1 MVIDAVFAFLHFF
14 GIGCLVA
21 VLAMQTALL
30 RDPPTK
36 AVIERLNKIDMGLGL
51 SALLI
56 LGAGAG
62 RVMGGLKGSAYYM
75 GNPVFWVKMALF
87 VGAGLAS
94 VPPTLA
100 FFAWGKGLKANARFQ
115 PPAEAL
121 ARVRMFI
128 KIEWLLLALIPLA
141 GVLMARDLP

>member
-30 RDPPTK
+30 STTPTP
-36 AVIERLNKIDMGLGL
+36 IERLNRIDLGLGL

-56 LGAGAG
+56 LGAGGA
-62 RVMGGLKGSAYYM
+62 RVAWGLKGIDYYW

-87 VGAGLAS
+87 FGAGLAS

-100 FFAWGKGLKANARFQ
+100 FFAWRKELTAKARFQ
-115 PPAEAL
+115 PPADQIK
-121 ARVRMFI
+121 RVRLFI
-128 KIEWLLLALIPLA
+128 KLEWLLLALIPLA
-141 GVLMARDLP
+141 AVLMARDLP

>member
-1 MVIDAVFAFLHFF
+1 MVIDAVFAFLHFL

-30 RDPPTK
+30 AATPVPVD
-36 AVIERLNKIDMGLGL
+36 RLNRIDMGLGL

-56 LGAGAG
+56 LGAGGA
-62 RVMGGLKGSAYYM
+62 RVAWGLKGIDYYW
-75 GNPVFWVKMALF
+75 GNPMFWVKIALF
-87 VGAGLAS
+87 FGAGLAS

-100 FFAWGKGLKANARFQ
+100 FFAWRKALKENARFQ

-121 ARVRMFI
+121 TRVRMFVRL
-128 KIEWLLLALIPLA
+128 EWLLLALIPLA
-141 GVLMARDLP
+141 AVIMARFG